1 MTVVTLLAAAPVMGV
16 ILSMAS
22 ITGRRRILKRLD
34 LMTIQAGDF
43 LVASD

>member
-1 MTVVTLLAAAPVMGV
+1 
-16 ILSMAS
+16 MAS
-22 ITGRRRILKRLD
+22 ITGRRRILKRLV